1 MHNFGL
7 EIVLKFSFISLQYA
21 SLEYGGNYNK
31 CNVQVL
37 CHVIPSLVKL
47 RKEGLDGHEKI
58 KSYMCVYLLISSRE
72 TCPHEFVA
80 VYIIVN
86 IAYNLL

>member
-7 EIVLKFSFISLQYA
+7 EIVLKFAFISLQYA

-72 TCPHEFVA
+72 TSPHEFVA
-80 VYIIVN
+80 VYIVVN